1 MKDKGTGQVIDL
13 YTILENRNP
22 DAFFVKETFA
32 NGNYIELFD
41 RYPDVIS
48 YLLFIDKKEDYID
61 FLEQSKLNEESFLLA
76 YAYQNG
82 ICEAFLI
89 NDEDA
94 EDRIEQYRRMS
105 AESEKK
111 HVVLFDSTYDDGNY
125 YVFEVSEKEFEDKWN
140 IGTVNRI
147 E

>member
-1 MKDKGTGQVIDL
+1 MDL
-13 YTILENRNP
+13 YTLLENREL
-22 DAFFVKETFA
+22 DTAFVKETFA
-32 NGNYIELFD
+32 NGNCIALYD

-61 FLEQSKLNEESFLLA
+61 FLEQSKLNEDSFLLA
-76 YAYQNG
+76 YAYMNG
-82 ICEAFLI
+82 ICETFSI

-94 EDRIEQYRRMS
+94 EERIEQYRRMS
-105 AESEKK
+105 AESGKK
-111 HVVLFDSTYDDGNY
+111 HVVLFDYTYDDGNY

-147 E
+147 V

>member
-1 MKDKGTGQVIDL
+1 MDL
-13 YTILENRNP
+13 YTLLENREL
-22 DAFFVKETFA
+22 DTAFVKETFA
-32 NGNYIELFD
+32 NDNCIALYD

-76 YAYQNG
+76 YAYMNG
-82 ICEAFLI
+82 ICEVFSI
-89 NDEDA
+89 NNVDA
-94 EDRIEQYRRMS
+94 DDRIEQYRRMS

-111 HVVLFDSTYDDGNY
+111 HVVLFDYTYDDGNY

-147 E
+147 V

>member
-1 MKDKGTGQVIDL
+1 MIKDNKQVIDL
-13 YTILENRNP
+13 YTILEDRVL
-22 DAFFVKETFA
+22 DAFLVKETFA
-32 NGNYIELFD
+32 NGNYFELFD
-41 RYPDVIS
+41 RYPNVIS

-76 YAYQNG
+76 YAYENG
-82 ICEAFLI
+82 ICEAFSI

-111 HVVLFDSTYDDGNY
+111 HVILFDYTYDDGNY

-140 IGTVNRI
+140 MGTVNRI
-147 E
+147 V

>member
-1 MKDKGTGQVIDL
+1 MVDL
-13 YTILENRNP
+13 YTLFENR
-22 DAFFVKETFA
+22 DLDTAFVKETFA

-82 ICEAFLI
+82 ICEAFSI
-89 NDEDA
+89 NEEDA
-94 EDRIEQYRRMS
+94 EDRIEQCRRMS
-105 AESEKK
+105 ADSEKK
-111 HVVLFDSTYDDGNY
+111 HVVLFDYTYDDGNY
-125 YVFEVSEKEFEDKWN
+125 FVFEVSAKEFEDKWN

-147 E
+147 V

>member
-1 MKDKGTGQVIDL
+1 MVLGYVLPWQNVVPIADGAALAPDKRFAKGKTMAQL
-13 YTILENRNP
+13 MSENP
-22 DAFFVKETFA
+22 
-32 NGNYIELFD
+32 
-41 RYPDVIS
+41 
-48 YLLFIDKKEDYID
+48 DKKEDYID

-82 ICEAFLI
+82 ICEAFSI

-94 EDRIEQYRRMS
+94 EDRIEQYRRMG
-105 AESEKK
+105 AELRKK
-111 HVVLFDSTYDDGNY
+111 HVVLFDCTYDDGDY

-147 E
+147 V

>member
-1 MKDKGTGQVIDL
+1 MDL
-13 YTILENRNP
+13 YTLLENREI
-22 DAFFVKETFA
+22 DTVFVKETFA
-32 NGNYIELFD
+32 NDNCIALYD

-48 YLLFIDKKEDYID
+48 YLLLIDKKEDYID

-76 YAYQNG
+76 YAYENG
-82 ICEAFLI
+82 ICEAFSI

-105 AESEKK
+105 VESEKK
-111 HVVLFDSTYDDGNY
+111 HVILFDYTYDDGNY

-147 E
+147 V

>member
-1 MKDKGTGQVIDL
+1 MDL
-13 YTILENRNP
+13 YTLLENREL
-22 DAFFVKETFA
+22 DTAFVKETFA
-32 NGNYIELFD
+32 NGNCIALYD

-76 YAYQNG
+76 YAYMNG
-82 ICEAFLI
+82 ICEAFSI

-94 EDRIEQYRRMS
+94 EERIEQYRRMS
-105 AESEKK
+105 AESEK
-111 HVVLFDSTYDDGNY
+111 HVILLDYTYDDGNY

-140 IGTVNRI
+140 INRI
-147 E
+147 V

>member
-1 MKDKGTGQVIDL
+1 MTREISEVIDL
-13 YTILENRNP
+13 YTLLGNR
-22 DAFFVKETFA
+22 DLDTVFVKETFA
-32 NGNYIELFD
+32 NGNCIALYD

-61 FLEQSKLNEESFLLA
+61 YLEQSKLNEESFL
-76 YAYQNG
+76 
-82 ICEAFLI
+82 I
-89 NDEDA
+89 NNVDA
-94 EDRIEQYRRMS
+94 DDRIEQYRRMS

-111 HVVLFDSTYDDGNY
+111 HVVLFDYTYDDGNY

-147 E
+147 V